1 MIRQVSKEP
10 DKYTFTNVDR
20 AKTLFKNSVKRIIK
34 FKDVNITN
42 TICFSRYQRVYKN
55 KFVRFLIVYFL
66 YNVMHILG
74 LRFQIVQDLHW
85 SINMIALDTVNV
97 LGFWGFYFYRNG
109 NYCLTCKTL
118 LQNICNIH
126 YEIQTKWLKNNLQ
139 ETKEI
144 SIIESFED
152 ELEL

>member
-10 DKYTFTNVDR
+10 DKYTFTKVDR

-66 YNVMHILG
+66 YSVMHILA
-74 LRFQIVQDLHW
+74 LRFQIVQDLH
-85 SINMIALDTVNV
+85 
-97 LGFWGFYFYRNG
+97 
-109 NYCLTCKTL
+109 
-118 LQNICNIH
+118 
-126 YEIQTKWLKNNLQ
+126 
-139 ETKEI
+139 
-144 SIIESFED
+144 
-152 ELEL
+152 

>member
-42 TICFSRYQRVYKN
+42 TISFSRYQRVYKN

-66 YNVMHILG
+66 YSVMHILA
-74 LRFQIVQDLHW
+74 LRFQIVQDLH
-85 SINMIALDTVNV
+85 
-97 LGFWGFYFYRNG
+97 
-109 NYCLTCKTL
+109 
-118 LQNICNIH
+118 
-126 YEIQTKWLKNNLQ
+126 
-139 ETKEI
+139 
-144 SIIESFED
+144 
-152 ELEL
+152 